1 MLAEVEYDS
10 AHDRKLQYPSEY
22 VETENSEYEQDK
34 EEQMGLITLSPSPA
48 KRNRA
53 ITGFASDVIRK
64 RNVRITDQSV
74 KRLAKYLV
82 PFQIASTVGI
92 SLSLVDTILADREI
106 LRTANLSFIASALA
120 LQGYMIYREVTA
132 WLMYTIPLMRGQIRT

>member
-1 MLAEVEYDS
+1 MQAEVEYDS

-22 VETENSEYEQDK
+22 VTENSDYEEDQ

-64 RNVRITDQSV
+64 RNVRITD
-74 KRLAKYLV
+74 
-82 PFQIASTVGI
+82 
-92 SLSLVDTILADREI
+92 
-106 LRTANLSFIASALA
+106 
-120 LQGYMIYREVTA
+120 
-132 WLMYTIPLMRGQIRT
+132 